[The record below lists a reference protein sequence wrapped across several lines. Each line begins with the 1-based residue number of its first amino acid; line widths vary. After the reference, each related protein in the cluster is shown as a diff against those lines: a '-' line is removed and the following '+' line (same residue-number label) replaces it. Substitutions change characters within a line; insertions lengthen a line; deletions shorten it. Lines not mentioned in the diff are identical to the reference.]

1 MSQAT
6 ILQGLIMLLVI
17 VLYMINTAR
26 KSSKQ
31 EARSM
36 HPPRV
41 LREVPAKPAY
51 LKTQEVTA
59 EEKEDS
65 SSILRKKSTSRTKKI
80 LNKSLLRQS
89 ILRAEILRKKY

>member
-6 ILQGLIMLLVI
+6 ILQGLIMFFII
-17 VLYMINTAR
+17 VLYVINTAR

-31 EARSM
+31 EARS

-41 LREVPAKPAY
+41 SREVHAKPAS
-51 LKTQEVTA
+51 LKNQEVTA

-65 SSILRKKSTSRTKKI
+65 SSILRKKSTSRSKKI

-89 ILRAEILRKKY
+89 ILRAEILRKKH